1 IFSRVRP
8 PVIVIGLV
16 SAAVGIVTW
25 KIAGGLRDKYLRPLI
40 DRRFFRQSYDAHQI
54 IAELTG
60 ALRGVADLP
69 RLLELVATKLRT
81 ALQTEYVTIYLR
93 DPATGSFDNAYSC
106 DHGEANGA
114 AGAGLRGGQLTMYA
128 MMVDQLD
135 RLGKSLGDAESHGR
149 IRRADEIELD

>member
-1 IFSRVRP
+1 VLDMIAVGLSVTAVLNYIFSRVKT

-16 SAAVGIVTW
+16 SAAVGVVMW
-25 KIAGGLRDKYLRPLI
+25 KVAGGLRDRYLRPLI

-60 ALRGVADLP
+60 SLRGVTDLS

-93 DPATGSFDNAYSC
+93 DSATGRFENAYSC
-106 DHGEANGA
+106 DYGGGARRA
-114 AGAGLRGGQLTMYA
+114 AGHPPRPPTRQYRPM
-128 MMVDQLD
+128 
-135 RLGKSLGDAESHGR
+135 
-149 IRRADEIELD
+149 